1 MSSSVLSRLKI
12 RRLFFYCSIVFLCK
26 LRAFLYLILFSDN
39 SPKLAKTKI
48 LQPTQFVGRGNINAG
63 ACQLGVLRS
72 PGLLTCSGYIESRH
86 KSAKV
91 LIGDETVINNN
102 FVIIADRTGVTI
114 KERCLIGPNFFV
126 CDSDFHG
133 LSLAE
138 RGSSGKC
145 TPVVIESD
153 VFIGEGVKIMKGV
166 TVGRGSVIGSGSVVV
181 TDVESDSVYAGVPA
195 RKIKTLLFNSN

>member
-1 MSSSVLSRLKI
+1 MSSLLSRLKM
-12 RRLFFYCSIVFLCK
+12 RRLFFYCSIIFFCK
-26 LRAFLYLILFSDN
+26 LRVFFYLIFFSDK
-39 SPKLAKTKI
+39 SPRLAKTRI

-86 KSAKV
+86 ESAKV
-91 LIGDETVINNN
+91 YIGDETVINNS
-102 FVIIADRTGVTI
+102 FVIIADRTSVTI
-114 KERCLIGPNFFV
+114 KERCLIGPNLFIS
-126 CDSDFHG
+126 DSDFHG

-138 RGSSGKC
+138 RGKSGKC
-145 TPVVIESD
+145 APVVIESD

-181 TDVESDSVYAGVPA
+181 ADVESDSVYAGVPA
-195 RKIKTLLFNSN
+195 RKIKTLSCNGN